1 MEGTA
6 GFLSLHELS
15 ELMQALP
22 GFLMLLTGEGKLL
35 YLSDSVSEH
44 LGHSMV
50 SPNKASL
57 FVVILKFPRLWKT
70 CFYLFV
76 CLFLQVDLVAQGDS
90 VYDIIDASDHLIT
103 RTNLSTST
111 SLEMGKT
118 ECLHQM

>member
-1 MEGTA
+1 MEETA

-15 ELMQALP
+15 ELMQALS

-50 SPNKASL
+50 SPNRTSL
-57 FVVILKFPRLWKT
+57 FVVILKFPRLRET
-70 CFYLFV
+70 CFF

-90 VYDIIDASDHLIT
+90 VYDIIDASDHIIT

-118 ECLHQM
+118 ECIHQM

>member
-1 MEGTA
+1 
-6 GFLSLHELS
+6 
-15 ELMQALP
+15 MQALP

-50 SPNKASL
+50 SPNKTSL
-57 FVVILKFPRLWKT
+57 FVVILKSPVLWET
-70 CFYLFV
+70 RFFG
-76 CLFLQVDLVAQGDS
+76 LFLKVDLVAQGDS

-118 ECLHQM
+118 KSLH

>member
-1 MEGTA
+1 ME
-6 GFLSLHELS
+6 
-15 ELMQALP
+15 ALP

-50 SPNKASL
+50 SPNRTSWFA
-57 FVVILKFPRLWKT
+57 VILKFARLWET
-70 CFYLFV
+70 CFFRSL
-76 CLFLQVDLVAQGDS
+76 LQVDLVAQGDS

-111 SLEMGKT
+111 TLEMGKT
-118 ECLHQM
+118 DCVRQV